1 MNKIVL
7 RDSIYIPIKDVS
19 DEDVAKHY
27 VKHFYDERVCRACPE
42 KKNRFS
48 DACANCEL
56 GGHLG
61 TANLVKKK
69 TINGVHCYGIPIG
82 DRLNVERKLGIDFD
96 DYKIV
101 DKRTRC
107 PIDKRIKFLAPL
119 RDYQI
124 KIQKDWLTAKHGIIK
139 APPRSGKTITS
150 LSLCIALG
158 QRFAI
163 IADQKDFLDNFKEEL
178 EQHSNILSVQAKSG
192 KPIYGF
198 LKTKEDFYNYQ
209 IGFVTYQS
217 FISDKNGKKKLKW
230 LNENF
235 GTIWTDE
242 IHRGNAD
249 AYAKFI
255 SNVASRYKG
264 GCTATPERKD
274 KKHVILEDL
283 VGPVVAEATVEA
295 MNPLISLHLTG
306 VHPKNKSTYTR
317 GPAAWTNAN
326 KFLAVHPERNKYIL
340 RGILNDLEK
349 GRSIVM
355 AVMFTDQV
363 KNMVNMINSAVG
375 KNIAVGFVGGGG
387 EKNKKARKQIIDD
400 ARVGKIRV
408 VVGIRKLMQLG
419 LNVPR
424 WDTLYLISPI
434 SNEPNWQQESRRICT
449 PMEGKKRPVI
459 RIFVE
464 TEMPIP
470 FGCFKNTL
478 KHSKGFGYQLSKRAK
493 KILSELN
500 LNNARKDRD
509 HNDEGLYDSER
520 YEQQDNKKQ
529 KQKQN
534 MVGGFISRFGSLK

>member
-1 MNKIVL
+1 MSKLVL
-7 RDSIYIPIKDVS
+7 RDSIYIPVKDVS

-27 VKHFYDERVCRACPE
+27 VKHFYEERICRTCPE
-42 KKNRFS
+42 KKHRFS

-61 TANLVKKK
+61 TVNLVKKQ
-69 TINGVHCYGIPIG
+69 IFNGQHCYGVPIG

-101 DKRTRC
+101 DKRTKVA
-107 PIDKRIKFLAPL
+107 IDKRIKFLSPL
-119 RDYQI
+119 RDYQVT
-124 KIQKDWLTAKHGIIK
+124 IQKEWMTAKHGIIK

-150 LSLCIALG
+150 LSICIALG

-178 EQHSNILSVQAKSG
+178 EQHSNILRIQEKAG

-198 LKTKEDFYNYQ
+198 LKTKEDFFNYQ

-242 IHRGNAD
+242 IHRGNAEQ
-249 AYAKFI
+249 YAKFI
-255 SNVASRYKG
+255 SNVTARYKG

-274 KKHVILEDL
+274 GRHIILEDL
-283 VGPVVAEATVEA
+283 VGPVVAEATVES
-295 MNPLISLHLTG
+295 MKPLVTLHLTG
-306 VHPKNKSTYTR
+306 VHPKNKKTYTR

-340 RGILNDLEK
+340 QGVMHDLK
-349 GRSIVM
+349 QGRSLVM
-355 AVMFTDQV
+355 AVMFTEQV
-363 KNMVNMINSAVG
+363 KDLVNMINKAVG
-375 KNIAVGFVGGGG
+375 ENIAVGFVGGGG
-387 EKNKKARKQIIDD
+387 EKNKRMRKQIIDD
-400 ARVGKIRV
+400 ARAGKVRV

-459 RIFVE
+459 RMFVE

-478 KHSKGFGYQLSKRAK
+478 KHSLGFGYQLSKRAK
-493 KILSELN
+493 TIVSGLDIKGSRQVE
-500 LNNARKDRD
+500 D
-509 HNDEGLYDSER
+509 HDDGGLYESEQR
-520 YEQQDNKKQ
+520 EQHYAKK
-529 KQKQN
+529 KSSS
-534 MVGGFISRFGSLK
+534 GFISRFGSVR

>member
-1 MNKIVL
+1 MSKLVL
-7 RDSIYIPIKDVS
+7 RDSIYIPVKDVS

-27 VKHFYDERVCRACPE
+27 VKHFYDDRVCRTCPE
-42 KKNRFS
+42 KKHRFS

-61 TANLVKKK
+61 TVNLVKKK
-69 TINGVHCYGIPIG
+69 TLNGVHCYGVPIG
-82 DRLNVERKLGIDFD
+82 DRLNVEHKLGIDFD

-101 DKRTRC
+101 DKRTKTA
-107 PIDKRIKFLAPL
+107 IDKRIKFLSPL
-119 RDYQI
+119 RDYQVT
-124 KIQKDWLTAKHGIIK
+124 IQKEWMAAKHGIIK

-150 LSLCIALG
+150 LSICIALG

-178 EQHSNILSVQAKSG
+178 EQHSNILAVQEKAG

-198 LKTKEDFYNYQ
+198 LKTKEDFYTYQ

-217 FISDKNGKKKLKW
+217 FISDKNGKRKLKW

-242 IHRGNAD
+242 IHRGNANE
-249 AYAKFI
+249 YAKFI
-255 SNVASRYKG
+255 GNVAARYKG

-274 KKHVILEDL
+274 GKHVIIQDL
-283 VGPVVAEATVEA
+283 VGPVVAEASVES
-295 MNPLISLHLTG
+295 MKPLITLHLTG
-306 VHPKNKSTYTR
+306 VHPKNKKTYTR

-340 RGILNDLEK
+340 QGVLHDLK
-349 GRSIVM
+349 QGRSLVM
-355 AVMFTDQV
+355 AVMFTEQV
-363 KNMVNMINSAVG
+363 KDLVNMINNAVG
-375 KNIAVGFVGGGG
+375 QNIAVGFVGGGG
-387 EKNKKARKQIIDD
+387 EKNKRMRKQIIAD
-400 ARVGKIRV
+400 ARAGKVRV
-408 VVGIRKLMQLG
+408 VIGIRKLIQLG

-424 WDTLYLISPI
+424 WDTLYLIAPI

-459 RIFVE
+459 RMFVE

-478 KHSKGFGYQLSKRAK
+478 KHSLGFGYQLSKGAK
-493 KILSELN
+493 KILAGLDLRGHRQAE
-500 LNNARKDRD
+500 D
-509 HNDEGLYDSER
+509 HDDGGLYDSEQR
-520 YEQQDNKKQ
+520 EQHYAKK
-529 KQKQN
+529 KSS
-534 MVGGFISRFGSLK
+534 GGFISRFGSVR

>member
-1 MNKIVL
+1 MSKLVL

-27 VKHFYDERVCRACPE
+27 VKHFYDDRICRTCPE
-42 KKNRFS
+42 KKHRFS

-61 TANLVKKK
+61 TTNLVKKK
-69 TINGVHCYGIPIG
+69 TIKGVHYYGVPIG
-82 DRLNVERKLGIDFD
+82 DRLNVEHKLGIDFD

-101 DKRTRC
+101 DKRTKC
-107 PIDKRIKFLAPL
+107 QIDKRIKFLSPL
-119 RDYQI
+119 RDYQVT
-124 KIQKDWLTAKHGIIK
+124 IQKEWLTAKHGIIK

-150 LSLCIALG
+150 LSICIALG

-178 EQHSNILSVQAKSG
+178 EQHSNILQVQEKAG

-235 GTIWTDE
+235 GTIFTDE
-242 IHRGNAD
+242 IHRGNASE
-249 AYAKFI
+249 YAKFI
-255 SNVASRYKG
+255 NNVTARYKG

-274 KKHVILEDL
+274 GKHVIIQDL
-283 VGPVVAEATVEA
+283 VGPVVAEATVES
-295 MNPLISLHLTG
+295 MKPLITLHLTG
-306 VHPKNKSTYTR
+306 VHPKNKNTYTR

-340 RGILNDLEK
+340 RGVLQDLKK

-363 KNMVNMINSAVG
+363 KDLVNMINSAVG
-375 KNIAVGFVGGGG
+375 ENIAVGFVGGGG
-387 EKNKKARKQIIDD
+387 EKNKKMRKQIIDD
-400 ARVGKIRV
+400 ARAGKVRV

-424 WDTLYLISPI
+424 WDTLYLIAPI

-459 RIFVE
+459 RMFVE

-478 KHSKGFGYQLSKRAK
+478 KHSIGFGYQLSKGAK
-493 KILSELN
+493 KVVSGLDLYGN
-500 LNNARKDRD
+500 KQVDD
-509 HNDEGLYDSER
+509 HDDGGLYDSEQR
-520 YEQQDNKKQ
+520 EQHYAKK
-529 KQKQN
+529 KSS
-534 MVGGFISRFGSLK
+534 GGFISRFGSVR